1 MTSLSDLVKSY
12 QNKKIEATKR
22 RRQAENK
29 LKSVISL
36 KRRSS
41 SGLAS
46 LERRKENTTS
56 KKGDI
61 AQILNQYLAQRDS
74 IQRLKISAEERLRQE
89 QEARDQSQ
97 QQSEYAEPEERARAL
112 ERLKIADDKI
122 AELESEIKQR
132 NHGEERLVKII
143 SDLEKQKAKNDT
155 ELRNQSHSKPSLLEQ
170 LKSSAHEEERLRP
183 HVQSLIKQEE
193 KAKSDLAKIIQRLEI
208 AKAAKRKADAKR
220 RAEAKRRA
228 AAKRKAQRRAAAKRR
243 KTPKRKKAIKRS
255 KTRTKKAAKRKM
267 QKRKTPKRKTTKRK
281 APKRKAKRKPSKK
294 SKRARR

>member
-12 QNKKIEATKR
+12 KNKKIEATKR

-46 LERRKENTTS
+46 LERRKENTTG

-61 AQILNQYLAQRDS
+61 AQLLNQYLAQRDS

-143 SDLEKQKAKNDT
+143 SDLEKQKAKNDM

-183 HVQSLIKQEE
+183 RVQSLIKQEE
-193 KAKSDLAKIIQRLEI
+193 KAKSDLVKIMKRLEL

-228 AAKRKAQRRAAAKRR
+228 AAKRKAQRKAAAKRR
-243 KTPKRKKAIKRS
+243 KTKRKKAIKRS

>member
-12 QNKKIEATKR
+12 KNKKIEATKR
-22 RRQAENK
+22 KRQAENK
-29 LKSVISL
+29 LKSAISL

-46 LERRKENTTS
+46 LERRKEGTTS

-89 QEARDQSQ
+89 QEAKDQSQ
-97 QQSEYAEPEERARAL
+97 QQSEYTEPEERARAL

-132 NHGEERLVKII
+132 NHGEEQLVKII
-143 SDLEKQKAKNDT
+143 ADLEKQKTKNDG

-170 LKSSAHEEERLRP
+170 LKSSTKEEERLRP
-183 HVQSLIKQEE
+183 FVQSLIKREE
-193 KAKSDLAKIIQRLEI
+193 KAKSDLAKIIQKLEL
-208 AKAAKRKADAKR
+208 AKAAKRRADAKR
-220 RAEAKRRA
+220 RAEAKRRKA
-228 AAKRKAQRRAAAKRR
+228 AQRKAAAKRR
-243 KTPKRKKAIKRS
+243 KATKRS
-255 KTRTKKAAKRKM
+255 KTRAKKASKRKA
-267 QKRKTPKRKTTKRK
+267 PKRKTAKRKAPKRK

-294 SKRARR
+294 SKRTRR

>member
-1 MTSLSDLVKSY
+1 MTSLSDLVKSFK
-12 QNKKIEATKR
+12 NKKIEATKR

-97 QQSEYAEPEERARAL
+97 QQSEYAEPGERTNAA
-112 ERLKIADDKI
+112 ERLKIANDKI

-143 SDLEKQKAKNDT
+143 ADLEKQKTKNDV

-170 LKSSAHEEERLRP
+170 LKSSTKVEQHLRP
-183 HVQSLIKQEE
+183 YVQSLIKRED
-193 KAKSDLAKIIQRLEI
+193 KAKSDLAKIIQRLNL
-208 AKAAKRKADAKR
+208 AKAAKRRADAKR
-220 RAEAKRRA
+220 RAEAKRRK
-228 AAKRKAQRRAAAKRR
+228 AAKRKAQRKSVAKRR
-243 KTPKRKKAIKRS
+243 KATKKS
-255 KTRTKKAAKRKM
+255 KTKTKKAPKK
-267 QKRKTPKRKTTKRK
+267 KTAKRK
-281 APKRKAKRKPSKK
+281 APKRKPAKRKAKRKPSKK
-294 SKRARR
+294 SKRTRR

>member
-12 QNKKIEATKR
+12 KNKKIEATNR

-29 LKSVISL
+29 LKSVISI

-61 AQILNQYLAQRDS
+61 GQLLNQYLAQRDS

-97 QQSEYAEPEERARAL
+97 QQSEYAEPEEKARAL

-143 SDLEKQKAKNDT
+143 ADLEKQKTKNDA

-170 LKSSAHEEERLRP
+170 LKSSSKEEQRLRP
-183 HVQSLIKQEE
+183 YVQSLIKRED
-193 KAKSDLAKIIQRLEI
+193 KAKNDLAKIIQRLEL

-220 RAEAKRRA
+220 RVEAKRRM
-228 AAKRKAQRRAAAKRR
+228 AAKRKAQRKAAAKRR
-243 KTPKRKKAIKRS
+243 KAPKRS
-255 KTRTKKAAKRKM
+255 KTRAKKAA
-267 QKRKTPKRKTTKRK
+267 KRKTPKRKTTKRK
-281 APKRKAKRKPSKK
+281 APKRKAQRKAKRKPNKK
-294 SKRARR
+294 SKRTRR

>member
-12 QNKKIEATKR
+12 KNKKNEATKR

-41 SGLAS
+41 SGLLS

-61 AQILNQYLAQRDS
+61 AQLLNQYLAQRDS
-74 IQRLKISAEERLRQE
+74 IRRLKISAEERLRQE
-89 QEARDQSQ
+89 QEAKDQSQ

-132 NHGEERLVKII
+132 IHGEERLVKII
-143 SDLEKQKAKNDT
+143 ADLEKQKSKNDM

-170 LKSSAHEEERLRP
+170 LKSSIHEEERLRP
-183 HVQSLIKQEE
+183 HVQSLIRQEA
-193 KAKSDLAKIIQRLEI
+193 KAKTDLAKIIQRLEL

-228 AAKRKAQRRAAAKRR
+228 AAKRKAQRKAAAKRR
-243 KTPKRKKAIKRS
+243 KATKRS
-255 KTRTKKAAKRKM
+255 KTRAKKAAKRKM
-267 QKRKTPKRKTTKRK
+267 QKRK
-281 APKRKAKRKPSKK
+281 
-294 SKRARR
+294 

>member
-12 QNKKIEATKR
+12 KNKKIEATKR

-46 LERRKENTTS
+46 LERRKENTTG

-61 AQILNQYLAQRDS
+61 AQLLNQYLAQRDS

-89 QEARDQSQ
+89 QEAKDQSQ
-97 QQSEYAEPEERARAL
+97 QQSEYAEPEEKARAL

-143 SDLEKQKAKNDT
+143 ADLEKQKSKNDM

-170 LKSSAHEEERLRP
+170 LKSSTREEERLRP
-183 HVQSLIKQEE
+183 HVQSLIKQEL
-193 KAKSDLAKIIQRLEI
+193 KAKSDLSRIIQRLEV

-228 AAKRKAQRRAAAKRR
+228 AAKRKAQRKAAAKRR
-243 KTPKRKKAIKRS
+243 KITKRS
-255 KTRTKKAAKRKM
+255 KTRTKKVTKKKTQKRKAP
-267 QKRKTPKRKTTKRK
+267 KRKTPKRKTKRK
-281 APKRKAKRKPSKK
+281 LGKK
-294 SKRARR
+294 SKRTRR

>member
-12 QNKKIEATKR
+12 KNKKIEATKR

-46 LERRKENTTS
+46 LERRKENTTG

-61 AQILNQYLAQRDS
+61 AQLLNQYLAQRDS

-89 QEARDQSQ
+89 QEAKDQSQ
-97 QQSEYAEPEERARAL
+97 QQSEYAEPEEKARAL

-143 SDLEKQKAKNDT
+143 ADLEKQKSKNDM

-170 LKSSAHEEERLRP
+170 LKSSTREEERLRP
-183 HVQSLIKQEE
+183 HVQSLIKQEL
-193 KAKSDLAKIIQRLEI
+193 KAKSDLSKIIQRLEV

-228 AAKRKAQRRAAAKRR
+228 AAKRKAQRKAAAKRR
-243 KTPKRKKAIKRS
+243 KITKRS
-255 KTRTKKAAKRKM
+255 KTRTKKASKRKM
-267 QKRKTPKRKTTKRK
+267 QKRKLPKRKATKRKTTKRK
-281 APKRKAKRKPSKK
+281 IKHKLGKK
-294 SKRARR
+294 SKRSRR

>member
-12 QNKKIEATKR
+12 KNKKIEATKR
-22 RRQAENK
+22 KRQAENK

-46 LERRKENTTS
+46 LERRKEDTTS

-112 ERLKIADDKI
+112 ERLKIANDKI
-122 AELESEIKQR
+122 SELESEIKQR

-143 SDLEKQKAKNDT
+143 ADLEKQKTKNDG
-155 ELRNQSHSKPSLLEQ
+155 ELRTQSHSKPSLLEQ
-170 LKSSAHEEERLRP
+170 LKSNTKEEGRLRP
-183 HVQSLIKQEE
+183 FVQSLIKHEE
-193 KAKSDLAKIIQRLEI
+193 KAKSDLAKIIQRLEL
-208 AKAAKRKADAKR
+208 AKAAKRRTDAKR
-220 RAEAKRRA
+220 RAEAKRKK
-228 AAKRKAQRRAAAKRR
+228 AAKRNAQRKASAKRR
-243 KTPKRKKAIKRS
+243 KATKRS
-255 KTRTKKAAKRKM
+255 KTRAKKA
-267 QKRKTPKRKTTKRK
+267 PKRKTVKRKAPKRK
-281 APKRKAKRKPSKK
+281 APKRKAKRNPSKK
-294 SKRARR
+294 SKRTRR

>member
-12 QNKKIEATKR
+12 KNKKIEATKR

-41 SGLAS
+41 SGLNS

-61 AQILNQYLAQRDS
+61 AQVLNQYLAQRDS

-89 QEARDQSQ
+89 QEIRDQSQ

-143 SDLEKQKAKNDT
+143 ADLEKQKAKNDM
-155 ELRNQSHSKPSLLEQ
+155 ELRNQSHSKPLLIEQ
-170 LKSSAHEEERLRP
+170 LKSSTHDEERLRS

-193 KAKSDLAKIIQRLEI
+193 KTKSDLSKIIQRLEI
-208 AKAAKRKADAKR
+208 AKATKRKADAKR

-228 AAKRKAQRRAAAKRR
+228 AAKRKAQRKAAAKR
-243 KTPKRKKAIKRS
+243 KKVTKRS
-255 KTRTKKAAKRKM
+255 KTKTKKVTKRKT
-267 QKRKTPKRKTTKRK
+267 QKRKTLKRKTPKRKS
-281 APKRKAKRKPSKK
+281 PKKAKRKLSKK
-294 SKRARR
+294 SKKARR

>member
-12 QNKKIEATKR
+12 KNKKIEATKR
-22 RRQAENK
+22 RRHAENK

-41 SGLAS
+41 SGLTS

-112 ERLKIADDKI
+112 ERLKITDDKI

-143 SDLEKQKAKNDT
+143 ADLEKQKTKNDI
-155 ELRNQSHSKPSLLEQ
+155 ELRNQSHSKPSLLVQ
-170 LKSSAHEEERLRP
+170 LKSSTKEEERLRS
-183 HVQSLIKQEE
+183 HVQSLIKRED
-193 KAKSDLAKIIQRLEI
+193 KAKSDLAKIIQRLEL
-208 AKAAKRKADAKR
+208 AKAAKRRTDAKR
-220 RAEAKRRA
+220 RTEAKRRK
-228 AAKRKAQRRAAAKRR
+228 AAKRKAQRKAAAKRR
-243 KTPKRKKAIKRS
+243 KAAKRS
-255 KTRTKKAAKRKM
+255 KTRAKKA
-267 QKRKTPKRKTTKRK
+267 PKRKAPKRKAPKRK

>member
-12 QNKKIEATKR
+12 KNKKIEATKR

-41 SGLAS
+41 SGLSS
-46 LERRKENTTS
+46 LERRKENTTG

-61 AQILNQYLAQRDS
+61 AQLLNQYLAQRDS

-97 QQSEYAEPEERARAL
+97 QQSEYAEPEEKARAL

-143 SDLEKQKAKNDT
+143 ADLEKQKAKNDM

-170 LKSSAHEEERLRP
+170 LKSSTHEEERLRP
-183 HVQSLIKQEE
+183 HVQSLIKQEA
-193 KAKSDLAKIIQRLEI
+193 KAKTDLSKIIQRLEI
-208 AKAAKRKADAKR
+208 AKAAKRRADAKR

-228 AAKRKAQRRAAAKRR
+228 AAKRKAQRMAAAKRR
-243 KTPKRKKAIKRS
+243 KTTKKS
-255 KTRTKKAAKRKM
+255 KTRTKKAS
-267 QKRKTPKRKTTKRK
+267 KRKTQ
-281 APKRKAKRKPSKK
+281 KRKAKRKSGKK
-294 SKRARR
+294 SKRSRR

>member
-12 QNKKIEATKR
+12 KNKKIEATKR

-46 LERRKENTTS
+46 LERRKEDTIS
-56 KKGDI
+56 KKEEI
-61 AQILNQYLAQRDS
+61 AQLLNQYLAQRDS

-97 QQSEYAEPEERARAL
+97 QQSEYAEPGERANAA

-143 SDLEKQKAKNDT
+143 VDLEKQKIKNDG
-155 ELRNQSHSKPSLLEQ
+155 ELRKQTHSKPSLLEQ
-170 LKSSAHEEERLRP
+170 LKSSTKEEERLRS
-183 HVQSLIKQEE
+183 HVQSLIKHEG
-193 KAKSDLAKIIQRLEI
+193 KANSDLAKIIQRLEL
-208 AKAAKRKADAKR
+208 AKAAKRRAGAKR
-220 RAEAKRRA
+220 RAETKRRKI
-228 AAKRKAQRRAAAKRR
+228 AKRKTQRKAAAKRR
-243 KTPKRKKAIKRS
+243 KVTKRS
-255 KTRTKKAAKRKM
+255 KTRAK
-267 QKRKTPKRKTTKRK
+267 K
-281 APKRKAKRKPSKK
+281 APKRKAKRKSNKK
-294 SKRARR
+294 SKRTRR

>member
-12 QNKKIEATKR
+12 KNKKIEATKR

-46 LERRKENTTS
+46 LERRKENTTG

-61 AQILNQYLAQRDS
+61 AQLLNQYLAQRDS

-89 QEARDQSQ
+89 QEAKDQSQ
-97 QQSEYAEPEERARAL
+97 QQSEYAEPEEKARAL

-143 SDLEKQKAKNDT
+143 ADLEKQKAKNDM

-170 LKSSAHEEERLRP
+170 LKSSTHEEERLRP
-183 HVQSLIKQEE
+183 HVQSLIKQEL
-193 KAKSDLAKIIQRLEI
+193 KAKSDLSRIIQRLEV

-228 AAKRKAQRRAAAKRR
+228 VAKRKAQRKAAAKRR
-243 KTPKRKKAIKRS
+243 KTTKRS
-255 KTRTKKAAKRKM
+255 KTRTKKVTKRKM
-267 QKRKTPKRKTTKRK
+267 QKRKL
-281 APKRKAKRKPSKK
+281 PKRKATKRKTNKRKTKHKLGKK
-294 SKRARR
+294 SKRSRR

>member
-12 QNKKIEATKR
+12 KNKKIEATKR

-29 LKSVISL
+29 LKSVISI

-89 QEARDQSQ
+89 EEARDQSQ
-97 QQSEYAEPEERARAL
+97 QQSEYAEPGEMANAA
-112 ERLKIADDKI
+112 ERLKIANDKI

-143 SDLEKQKAKNDT
+143 ADLEKQKTKNDL

-170 LKSSAHEEERLRP
+170 LKSSTKEEQRLRP
-183 HVQSLIKQEE
+183 YIQSLIKRED
-193 KAKSDLAKIIQRLEI
+193 KANSDLSKIIQRLEL
-208 AKAAKRKADAKR
+208 
-220 RAEAKRRA
+220 
-228 AAKRKAQRRAAAKRR
+228 
-243 KTPKRKKAIKRS
+243 
-255 KTRTKKAAKRKM
+255 
-267 QKRKTPKRKTTKRK
+267 
-281 APKRKAKRKPSKK
+281 
-294 SKRARR
+294 